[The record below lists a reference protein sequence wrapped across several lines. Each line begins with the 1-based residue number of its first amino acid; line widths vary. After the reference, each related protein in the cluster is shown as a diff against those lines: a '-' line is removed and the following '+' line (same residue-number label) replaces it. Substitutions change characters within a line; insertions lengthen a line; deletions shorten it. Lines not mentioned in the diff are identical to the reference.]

1 MSSPSGSTATSTE
14 PGPHGGTGGRVAGLI
29 TAIGSAIYLAGLAV
43 PVGGDVYEAI
53 GEDDDAGALALLQ
66 DSGTEWDTAIA
77 LSAVGIVVAAAGLWL
92 LGRAAARVS
101 GQLRVQRAGTTTA
114 WLGLFSGIGVIGQ
127 VWLIVASPQDIVD
140 GLGSAPLVIV
150 GGLTTS
156 VGLLG
161 VFIGL
166 GLALVWLRHLRALG
180 WVLMVLGT
188 ITIPTHAFLGPP
200 FSYLLLLIAGV
211 ILAIAPVRDNS
222 TA

>member
-1 MSSPSGSTATSTE
+1 M
-14 PGPHGGTGGRVAGLI
+14 
-29 TAIGSAIYLAGLAV
+29 
-43 PVGGDVYEAI
+43 
-53 GEDDDAGALALLQ
+53 
-66 DSGTEWDTAIA
+66 
-77 LSAVGIVVAAAGLWL
+77 
-92 LGRAAARVS
+92 
-101 GQLRVQRAGTTTA
+101 
-114 WLGLFSGIGVIGQ
+114 
-127 VWLIVASPQDIVD
+127 
-140 GLGSAPLVIV
+140 
-150 GGLTTS
+150 
-156 VGLLG
+156 GLLG